1 MLGKAKLQSKC
12 NKKVYETQLLFY
24 NMPVER
30 ISDKTEEIITEYIK
44 EKILQEDKRFRNPMK
59 LTFDK
64 VLQIILEELSESQNH
79 NKFIFADYE
88 LLEEDYKRVT
98 KLYNDLYEMAKKK
111 LDIKLE
117 PEDTPEALEKAYRKQ
132 QEDKKN
138 RNTQEKTKKA

>member
-1 MLGKAKLQSKC
+1 
-12 NKKVYETQLLFY
+12 
-24 NMPVER
+24 MPVER